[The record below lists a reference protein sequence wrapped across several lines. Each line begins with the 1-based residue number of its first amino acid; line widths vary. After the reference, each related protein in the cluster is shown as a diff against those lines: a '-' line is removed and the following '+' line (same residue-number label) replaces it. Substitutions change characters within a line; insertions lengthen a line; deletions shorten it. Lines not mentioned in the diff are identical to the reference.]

1 MAIETKFN
9 IGDELWLPRVY
20 AEVIVDSIVID
31 GKTYYAS
38 AEEPRIRTY
47 RPEAKKFVINEIELT
62 VTADGID
69 ETYYGKHIPEDGS
82 ESAPEYEHVYSSKFN
97 NTFYYFSSK
106 EDALKAAQALA
117 DKEEP
122 YYG

>member
-9 IGDELWLPRVY
+9 IGDEVWVPRVY
-20 AEVIVDSIVID
+20 AEVNVDSVVVN

-38 AEEPRIRTY
+38 LEDARNYTY
-47 RPEAKKFVINEIELT
+47 RPEAKKFTITEIELT
-62 VTADGID
+62 VTANGVD
-69 ETYYGKHIPEDGS
+69 ELYYGKHISADEN
-82 ESAPEYEHVYSSKFN
+82 ESTPDYEHVYSSKAKN
-97 NTFYYFSSK
+97 ILYFFSK
-106 EDALKAAQALA
+106 EDALIAAQALA